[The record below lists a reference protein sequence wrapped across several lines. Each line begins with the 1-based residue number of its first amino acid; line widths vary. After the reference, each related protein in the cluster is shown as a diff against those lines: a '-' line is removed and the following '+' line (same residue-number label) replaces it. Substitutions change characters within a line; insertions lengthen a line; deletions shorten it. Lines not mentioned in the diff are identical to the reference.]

1 MVQIGALCFGSE
13 LIYREDLKDA
23 FLKNPSWSFPSAPRP
38 PIIHLTKGDF
48 KGPSKSTK
56 MIFVCSEKSRQLEA
70 SHFFSTLYDGTPKE
84 YPNGIMLL
92 FIPLSNT
99 IHYDNLYRQKIIFNH
114 EQYLGEEDI
123 LAIHGL
129 ANLDTTLTLKD
140 QQVITLRILLKS
152 LPATQGMSRSQ
163 VFQVVET
170 NPMGSVVLATFQQ
183 ADREYVL
190 ARRSSLEQ
198 ELRSVLQDGENSKMF
213 LSELEGL
220 WFDTM
225 SKKKGKSWVVQTTS
239 KQVQDRIR
247 HTNMILSS
255 PP

>member
-1 MVQIGALCFGSE
+1 
-13 LIYREDLKDA
+13 
-23 FLKNPSWSFPSAPRP
+23 
-38 PIIHLTKGDF
+38 
-48 KGPSKSTK
+48 
-56 MIFVCSEKSRQLEA
+56 
-70 SHFFSTLYDGTPKE
+70 
-84 YPNGIMLL
+84 MLL